1 MSWYGRVQ
9 GYGLKRLLA
18 SFFLN
23 ISISSSLLSKLAL
36 VFRPSCIKDGATVR
50 AILNHWY
57 YSTIP
62 FMLYRHGLGWAGQ
75 YPLPVP
81 KCERKYRKHEKAP
94 YSLETL
100 LCFIN
105 SHFLDHSWYAKF
117 SHLPPWSF
125 PLVLLV
131 GNGDKQIVVHLYVEL
146 LFSKRNKNHTYKTK
160 SNKSCMTD
168 SHNI

>member
-1 MSWYGRVQ
+1 MSWYGKVQ

-23 ISISSSLLSKLAL
+23 SSISSILLSKLAL

-81 KCERKYRKHEKAP
+81 KCERKYRKHEKAQ

-105 SHFLDHSWYAKF
+105 SHFLDHSWYAKIF
-117 SHLPPWSF
+117 SPPTLEF
-125 PLVLLV
+125 PF
-131 GNGDKQIVVHLYVEL
+131 GIFNGEWRQANCSTFICWTA
-146 LFSKRNKNHTYKTK
+146 F
-160 SNKSCMTD
+160 
-168 SHNI
+168 